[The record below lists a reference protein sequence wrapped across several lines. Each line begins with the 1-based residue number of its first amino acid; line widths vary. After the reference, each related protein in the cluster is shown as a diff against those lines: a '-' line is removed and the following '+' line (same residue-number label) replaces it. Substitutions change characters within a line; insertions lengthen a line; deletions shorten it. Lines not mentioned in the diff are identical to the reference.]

1 MEFKLWTAPVRG
13 NAKNSFYPN
22 EVEVKSLDDFKQAA
36 VFDHVAAKYKN
47 NHRSK
52 ENFLSS
58 NCIVMDCDN
67 DQSEDPAQWVTA
79 EVIKNSF
86 PGVSMVIA
94 PSRNF
99 MKAKGGKSARP
110 RYHVYFPIEPIEKAE
125 DYADL
130 KQKILLAFPQFDGNA
145 VDAAR
150 FLFGCDV
157 SDAIWVEGDMPL
169 EGFIGF
175 DYLGIHEAIPEGK
188 RNSTLSLF
196 AGKVLKRFGDTPKAR
211 RLFNERAAEC
221 EPPLP
226 PEELFSIWHSARKF
240 AARITKTEGYIP
252 PEEYERKS
260 LKPGDF
266 SDTGQAEVLAQVYK
280 DQLIYTP
287 ATGYLRYDGQVWE
300 ESEERSLG
308 AVQQLTH
315 DQLAEAYEL
324 LADAEKEENTK
335 DGKAAKKEA
344 EAYYKFALKRRDVHN
359 LKNAL
364 AAAQPMLDISVN
376 DLDKDGMFLNTP
388 AGIYDLKQGMK
399 GRLLHDPRKY
409 MTKITAVSPSRD
421 GFEIWE
427 EALNTFFCGD
437 KELIDYVQKVA
448 GLAAIGK
455 VYVEALVIA
464 YGEGRNGKSTFWNTL
479 AKVLGTYTGNLSAD
493 TLTTN
498 CTRNVKPEMAEIK
511 GKRLVISAELNEGT
525 RLNTSLV
532 KQLCSTDKIYAEK
545 KYHAPFAFTPSH
557 MVVLYTNHLPSVTGN
572 DSGTWRRLL
581 LIPFNAVIEG
591 KKDIKNYSDY
601 LFAHAAGAV
610 LTWMIE
616 GAKKA
621 YDDDFH
627 LEQPEVVKKAIES
640 YKDDNDWLGRF
651 LNANCDVGPELYE
664 KSGELYK
671 AYHDYAKAIGEWPK
685 GSAAFYSG
693 LTSKGF
699 QKKKTKYARY
709 ILGLRLKTLDFVK

>member
-67 DQSEDPAQWVTA
+67 DQSENPAQWVTA

-175 DYLGIHEAIPEGK
+175 DYLGMNDEIPEGS
-188 RNSTLSLF
+188 RNSTMSHF
-196 AGKVLKRFGDTPKAR
+196 AGKVLMRFGNTPKAR
-211 RLFNERAAEC
+211 KLFFEKAAKC
-221 EPPLP
+221 DPPLP
-226 PEELFSIWHSARKF
+226 GEELQSIWSSAKKF
-240 AARITKTEGYIP
+240 AAKIAKQADYVP
-252 PEEYERKS
+252 PEEYQNKS
-260 LKPGDF
+260 LKPTDY
-266 SDTGQAEVLAQVYK
+266 SDSGEAEVLARVYK
-280 DQLIYTP
+280 DKLVYTP
-287 ATGYLRYDGQVWE
+287 ATGFLKYNGMVWE
-300 ESEERSLG
+300 ESEERAVE
-308 AVQQLTH
+308 AVQKLAVK
-315 DQLAEAYEL
+315 QLAEAYEL
-324 LADAEKEENTK
+324 QMDALESGNK
-335 DGKAAKKEA
+335 DKIDMAKS
-344 EAYYKFALKRRDVHN
+344 YVKFAIKRRDIRC
-359 LKNAL
+359 LKSAL
-364 AAAQPMLDISVN
+364 AAAQPMVDIKVDQLDS
-376 DLDKDGMFLNTP
+376 DGFLLNTP
-388 AGIYDLKQGMK
+388 AGIYDLTK
-399 GRLLHDPRKY
+399 GLKGLMPHDSKKHL
-409 MTKITAVSPSRD
+409 TKITAVAPSEN
-421 GFEIWE
+421 GCAIWRK
-427 EALNTFFCGD
+427 ALKTFFCND
-437 KELIDYVQKVA
+437 EELMEYVQCVA
-448 GLAAIGK
+448 GLAAVGK
-455 VYVEALVIA
+455 VYVESLVIA
-464 YGEGRNGKSTFWNTL
+464 YGDGRNGKSTFWNTL
-479 AKVLGTYTGNLSAD
+479 AKVMGSYTGYLSAD
-493 TLTTN
+493 TLTTSCN
-498 CTRNVKPEMAEIK
+498 RNVKPEMAEIK
-511 GKRLVISAELNEGT
+511 GRRLVIAAELNEGT

-532 KQLCSTDKIYAEK
+532 KQLCSTDKIFAEK

-557 MVVLYTNHLPSVTGN
+557 TVVLYTNHLPSVTGN
-572 DSGTWRRLL
+572 DKGTWRRLL

-591 KKDIKNYSDY
+591 KDDIKNYSDY
-601 LFAHAAGAV
+601 LYEHCAGAI
-610 LTWMIE
+610 LTWIIE

-621 YDDDFH
+621 YDAGFH
-627 LEQPEVVKKAIES
+627 LDKPQCVEEALNG

-651 LNANCDVGPELYE
+651 ISANCEVDKSFYE

-671 AYHDYAKAIGEWPK
+671 AYHDYARAIGEWPK

-699 QKKKTKYARY
+699 GRKRDQVGRY
-709 ILGLRLKTLDFVK
+709 VLGLRLKCTDFIKS

>member
-1 MEFKLWTAPVRG
+1 MEFKLWTAHVRG
-13 NAKNSFYPN
+13 NPKNSLYPN
-22 EVEVKSLDDFKQAA
+22 LVEVKSLDDFKRAA
-36 VFDHVAAKYKN
+36 SFDHVAAKYKN
-47 NHRSK
+47 DRRSK

-58 NCIVMDCDN
+58 DCIVMDCDN
-67 DQSEDPAQWVTA
+67 DQSDDPAQWVTA

-110 RYHVYFPIEPIEKAE
+110 RYHVYFPIEPISKAE
-125 DYADL
+125 SYADL

-150 FLFGCDV
+150 FLFGCNV
-157 SDAIWVEGDMPL
+157 SRALWVEGDMPL

-211 RLFNERAAEC
+211 RLFSERAAEC

-226 PEELFSIWHSARKF
+226 PEELSSIWHSARKF
-240 AARITKTEGYIP
+240 AARITKETDYIP
-252 PEEYERKS
+252 PEEYEKRS

-266 SDTGQAEVLAQVYK
+266 SDTGQAEVLAKVYE

-287 ATGYLRYDGQVWE
+287 ATGYLRYNGQVWE
-300 ESEERSLG
+300 ESEERSLD

-315 DQLAEAYEL
+315 DQLAEAYERID
-324 LADAEKEENTK
+324 DAGRDSDARK
-335 DGKAAKKEA
+335 DA
-344 EAYYKFALKRRDVHN
+344 EAYYKFALKRRDVRN
-359 LKNAL
+359 LKNTL

-376 DLDKDGMFLNTP
+376 DLDKDGLLLNTP
-388 AGIYDLKQGMK
+388 AGIYDLRQGMN
-399 GRLLHDPRKY
+399 GRKPHDPKKY
-409 MTKITAVSPSRD
+409 LTKITAVSPSSD
-421 GFEIWE
+421 GCDIWE

-437 KELIDYVQKVA
+437 QELIDYVQQVA
-448 GLAAIGK
+448 GLATIGK

-572 DSGTWRRLL
+572 DPGTWRRLL

-601 LFAHAAGAV
+601 LFAHAAGAI

-621 YDDDFH
+621 YDADFH
-627 LEQPEVVKKAIES
+627 LEPPEVVTKALES

-651 LNANCDVGPELYE
+651 ISANCDVDEKYYE

-699 QKKKTKYARY
+699 GRKRTESGRFV
-709 ILGLRLKTLDFVK
+709 LGLRLKTLDFVK